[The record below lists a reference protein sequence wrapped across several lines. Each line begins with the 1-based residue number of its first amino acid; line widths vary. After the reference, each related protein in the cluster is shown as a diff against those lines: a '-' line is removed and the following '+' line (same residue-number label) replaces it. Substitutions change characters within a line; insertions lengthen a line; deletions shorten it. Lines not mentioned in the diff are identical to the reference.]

1 MNIDIYILRFRMR
14 KQCLMFSDMEEVDL
28 KIFWLSLCTEL
39 KLKSHDD
46 SRRKAKIAVAMT
58 LSRQ

>member
-1 MNIDIYILRFRMR
+1 MR